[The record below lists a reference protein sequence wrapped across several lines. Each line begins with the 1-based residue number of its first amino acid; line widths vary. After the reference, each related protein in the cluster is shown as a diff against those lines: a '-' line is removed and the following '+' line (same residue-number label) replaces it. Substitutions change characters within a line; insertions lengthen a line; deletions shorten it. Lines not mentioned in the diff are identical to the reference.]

1 MIDGWVDGWMEG
13 WMNEQKDGQAGGW
26 MDGQVDGRMDRRVAG
41 WMDGWCKILVN
52 CYMLFKLTKNCFWKQ
67 SWSFPTSDPNM
78 FISHV
83 LQDCL
88 SAWVRLAPISV
99 TGREISKQLQVLKTL
114 CL

>member
-1 MIDGWVDGWMEG
+1 
-13 WMNEQKDGQAGGW
+13 MNEQKDGQAGGW

-83 LQDCL
+83 SMLVP
-88 SAWVRLAPISV
+88 SHIVNTVP
-99 TGREISKQLQVLKTL
+99 QVIFI
-114 CL
+114 